1 MFKSPAQ
8 FTRCCSVLRER
19 EEIRDPYIRQ
29 QGGDLLVMVGASRL
43 VRLHGMGEDVYQ
55 FVPHQLSVD
64 GGGSGRLQICARR
77 GIGES
82 RCHRQLFSK
91 TCDDV

>member
-29 QGGDLLVMVGASRL
+29 QGGDLLVMGLFPIGSAWAGAADR
-43 VRLHGMGEDVYQ
+43 VRLGM
-55 FVPHQLSVD
+55 
-64 GGGSGRLQICARR
+64 
-77 GIGES
+77 
-82 RCHRQLFSK
+82 
-91 TCDDV
+91 